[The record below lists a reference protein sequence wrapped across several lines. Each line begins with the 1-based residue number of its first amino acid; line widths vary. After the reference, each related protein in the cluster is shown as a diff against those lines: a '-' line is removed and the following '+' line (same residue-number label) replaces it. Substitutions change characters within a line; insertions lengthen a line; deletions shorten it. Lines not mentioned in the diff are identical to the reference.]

1 MLLDFFLKLERDL
14 EKFLDV
20 RTLRF
25 HNYLQIINPRF
36 LPVLFVRL
44 AYFFWTKKLGI
55 CAKVFSLVNQ
65 VCFGCDIARGA
76 RIDGGLYLPHPNGIV
91 IGEYVKIGLNCIIH
105 QGVTLGARGE
115 DHELSN
121 PVVKDEVEIGTGAKI
136 LGKLTIG
143 NYARIGANAVVLESV
158 PDKGIAVGIP
168 AKIVGYREDI

>member
-1 MLLDFFLKLERDL
+1 LLDFCLKLEMDL

-20 RTLRF
+20 HVLRF
-25 HNYLQIINPRF
+25 HDYLQILNPRF
-36 LPVLFVRL
+36 LPVLYVRL
-44 AYFFWTKKLGI
+44 SYSCWKHGLGI
-55 CAKVFSLVNQ
+55 PAKCFALLNQ
-65 VCFGCDIARGA
+65 ICFGCDIARGA
-76 RIDGGLYLPHPNGIV
+76 RINGGLYLPHPNGIV
-91 IGEYVKIGLNCIIH
+91 IGEYVKIGRNCIIH

-121 PVVKDEVEIGTGAKI
+121 PIVKDEVEIGTGAKI

-168 AKIVGYREDI
+168 AKIAGYREDI

>member
-1 MLLDFFLKLERDL
+1 MLDFFLKLERDL
-14 EKFLDV
+14 EKFLDK
-20 RTLRF
+20 RSLRF
-25 HNYLQIINPRF
+25 TDYLQVLNPRF
-36 LPVLFVRL
+36 VPVLFVRL
-44 AYFFWTKKLGI
+44 AYANWKNGLGFPAKLF
-55 CAKVFSLVNQ
+55 ALMNQ
-65 VCFGCDIARGA
+65 TCFGCDIARGA
-76 RIDGGLYLPHPNGIV
+76 RIAGGLYLPHPNGIV
-91 IGEYVKIGLNCIIH
+91 IGEFVKIGSNCIIH

-121 PVVKDEVEIGTGAKI
+121 PIIKDEVEIGTGAKI

>member
-1 MLLDFFLKLERDL
+1 MLDFFLKLERDL
-14 EKFLDV
+14 EKFLALKN
-20 RTLRF
+20 LRF
-25 HNYLQIINPRF
+25 QDYLQIFNPRF
-36 LPVLFVRL
+36 TPVLFVRL
-44 AYFFWTKKLGI
+44 SYLLWKYKLGFL
-55 CAKVFSLVNQ
+55 AKLFSLMNQ
-65 VCFGCDIARGA
+65 IFFGCDIARA
-76 RIDGGLYLPHPNGIV
+76 AKIEGGLYLPHPNGIV
-91 IGEYVKIGLNCIIH
+91 VGEYVKIGLNCIIH

-121 PVVKDEVEIGTGAKI
+121 PIIKDEVEIGTGAKI